1 MNILTALVLMGCA
14 GYVLVVVFDMLR
26 RMDRHTPRLTA
37 WRVVLTGSLGVY
49 GFLTG
54 LVALLGACAPE
65 WYQILVLAIIAAT
78 FAFSPRIQHEPHAHD
93 SRPSGVPHVR

>member
-14 GYVLVVVFDMLR
+14 GYVLVVVFGLLHH
-26 RMDRHTPRLTA
+26 MDRKTPRLVA

-54 LVALLGACAPE
+54 LAALLGACAPE
-65 WYQILVLAIIAAT
+65 WYQILVLGIIAAI
-78 FAFSPRIQHEPHAHD
+78 FAFSPSVHARPNHD
-93 SRPSGVPHVR
+93 HTASRVPHVR